1 MLILQCDVTTANSE
15 NVKLAI
21 HAIEQFR
28 NEFVT
33 KKVQMEPMKHVCIIL
48 HINRDQESTFESLN
62 FVCGWKQMTIE
73 TLSGND
79 IPTSDLLNGSLS
91 NIVTSTYPFE
101 KILSQEL
108 SWCLSCIKYPSNG
121 NSAVNHIK

>member
-1 MLILQCDVTTANSE
+1 
-15 NVKLAI
+15 
-21 HAIEQFR
+21 
-28 NEFVT
+28 
-33 KKVQMEPMKHVCIIL
+33 VCIIL